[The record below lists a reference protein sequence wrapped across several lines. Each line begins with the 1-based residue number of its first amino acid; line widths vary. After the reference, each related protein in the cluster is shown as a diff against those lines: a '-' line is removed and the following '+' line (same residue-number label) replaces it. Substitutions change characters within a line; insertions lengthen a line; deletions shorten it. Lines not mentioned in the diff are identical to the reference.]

1 MTAASRRR
9 DDSRPST
16 SRRSSDPS
24 FSTRSVT
31 ARDRSPQG
39 LIAVARRGL
48 QAMIEDLKPGA
59 GAAARLGPFVKGPRT
74 RLSAPASPPSLP
86 VRYPAARSRLPLP
99 RPRKQRCWSASS
111 WGSIACGCSEVS
123 GRQRFTGSHGVR
135 PNPGIAVIEGGCPW
149 MFHPRQTSRTS
160 ACVGSQRLG
169 IAPEAGELPAP
180 RLRARNCV
188 TSLRPGSLD
197 RGPAGMA
204 VVFAGES
211 RYAGGVWRVGRWPW
225 AG

>member
-1 MTAASRRR
+1 MTAAGRRR

-74 RLSAPASPPSLP
+74 RLFAPASPPSLP

-111 WGSIACGCSEVS
+111 RGSIACGCSEVS
-123 GRQRFTGSHGVR
+123 VPAAFHRQPRSTAESRDRGDRRRLPMDVPPTSDFAHQCLRLVLSASGSL
-135 PNPGIAVIEGGCPW
+135 
-149 MFHPRQTSRTS
+149 PRQVSYLPRG
-160 ACVGSQRLG
+160 C
-169 IAPEAGELPAP
+169 APGTVSPL
-180 RLRARNCV
+180 
-188 TSLRPGSLD
+188 
-197 RGPAGMA
+197 
-204 VVFAGES
+204 
-211 RYAGGVWRVGRWPW
+211 
-225 AG
+225 

>member
-74 RLSAPASPPSLP
+74 RLFAPASPPSLP
-86 VRYPAARSRLPLP
+86 VRYPARSRLPLP
-99 RPRKQRCWSASS
+99 RPRKATMPECVEPGIHRVWVLRGVGAGSVSPAATE
-111 WGSIACGCSEVS
+111 WGRIQGSRGSKAAAHGCSTHV
-123 GRQRFTGSHGVR
+123 GLRAPV
-135 PNPGIAVIEGGCPW
+135 PAL
-149 MFHPRQTSRTS
+149 
-160 ACVGSQRLG
+160 GSQRLG

-188 TSLRPGSLD
+188 TSLRTGSLD

-211 RYAGGVWRVGRWPW
+211 RDAGGVWRVGRWPW